1 MRFHVTSHEGSI
13 VLSCVTTLELSLIQP
28 HTNVDSITFSASL
41 ISSNTDYPRKKGS
54 QKNVQVL
61 KPSKNMSPSKEQ
73 SPIALPS
80 HGYSVNQCVVDEDK
94 YKTSNQ
100 EWTAYDKNCQ
110 STLCYDKNSQCVHMW
125 QVKPAMK
132 SSNMWLV
139 EPGILKSSYK
149 NENQVKQ
156 ESLCDEKTV
165 NLPRNI
171 VMKSVM
177 TRTVNLPNLCVM
189 TRTTRCAHMQ
199 KPAMP
204 QSNYKMGTQ
213 STHLQSV
220 SKAARKQIGTQ
231 PEITRN
237 CQDSTSKCCYP
248 SVSTIC
254 VQIPE
259 S

>member
-61 KPSKNMSPSKEQ
+61 KPSKNMSSSKEQ

-139 EPGILKSSYK
+139 EPGILQSSYK
-149 NENQVKQ
+149 NENQSSKKHSYEECNDKNCQ
-156 ESLCDEKTV
+156 STKSLCDDKNYQMCTYAET
-165 NLPRNI
+165 
-171 VMKSVM
+171 
-177 TRTVNLPNLCVM
+177 
-189 TRTTRCAHMQ
+189 
-199 KPAMP
+199 
-204 QSNYKMGTQ
+204 SN
-213 STHLQSV
+213 
-220 SKAARKQIGTQ
+220 A
-231 PEITRN
+231 
-237 CQDSTSKCCYP
+237 
-248 SVSTIC
+248 TI
-254 VQIPE
+254 
-259 S
+259 